1 MHLFKNYSRIHSSY
15 FKNSNKEEV
24 IRLNDPSSTQSQS
37 SPKRPN
43 HSHTSVLTVNSFSL
57 KTWILSALGSFL
69 LVFLFIDFALY
80 LWNPCRAISVPQIT
94 LPSGKASG
102 TTLKNV

>member
-15 FKNSNKEEV
+15 FKNSNKEV
-24 IRLNDPSSTQSQS
+24 ISINDPSSTQSQS
-37 SPKRPN
+37 SPKRSN

-69 LVFLFIDFALY
+69 LLFLFTDFSLY
-80 LWNPCRAISVPQIT
+80 LWNPCRAIFVPQIT
-94 LPSGKASG
+94 LASGKAYG
-102 TTLKNV
+102 TTLKSV